1 MKKRY
6 YRIKDRLEE
15 WWRYPQPSWLQR
27 HLLGIYTDSYD
38 LDRVARRIAAETS
51 AEYMIANMRQANNF
65 ATDYDLHDWLGSEV
79 DQELLN
85 DGLVLEF
92 GVATGRTLN
101 HFARLFPENTVHGFD
116 SFEGLPE
123 DWTWYIQKGHFE
135 QPTPKVRSNV
145 ELVVGWFDETLKP
158 FMADKQDK
166 AMALLHIDSD
176 LYSSAVTILD
186 ETVKTFRPGTIVL
199 FDEYF
204 NFPGW
209 EQDEF
214 RAWNE
219 AVKKHKIK
227 YEYIGMVTR
236 HQKVAVRITKVGK

>member
-1 MKKRY
+1 MNY

-15 WWRYPQPSWLQR
+15 WWRYPQPSWLQK

-38 LDRVARRIAAETS
+38 LDRVARRRAAETS
-51 AEYMIANMRQANNF
+51 AEYMIQNMRQANNF
-65 ATDYDLHDWLGSEV
+65 PTDYDLHDWLGTQV
-79 DQELLN
+79 DAELLES
-85 DGLVLEF
+85 GLVMEF

-101 HFARLFPENTVHGFD
+101 HFARLFPNKKVYGFD

-123 DWTWYIQKGHFE
+123 NWTWYIQKGHFS
-135 QPTPKVRSNV
+135 QPTPRVRNNV
-145 ELVVGWFDETLKP
+145 ELVIGWFDNTLAKFMQTQTDKP
-158 FMADKQDK
+158 
-166 AMALLHIDSD
+166 MALLHIDSD
-176 LYSSAVTILD
+176 LYSSAVTILN
-186 ETVKTFRPGTIVL
+186 ETVNTFCPGTIVL

-214 RAWNE
+214 RAWKECVEKYNIE
-219 AVKKHKIK
+219 

-236 HQKVAVRITKVGK
+236 HQKVAVRITKVGDNG